1 MPKMDRSALLKKI
14 AESSASGGGNNLR
27 DGRGRLV
34 VKKLSLDDGF
44 KGARFVTE
52 AVVIASSKIPVTEL
66 KTGKTLDIT
75 PNEVGSDLS
84 IVHMLD
90 KHESAFGNVKGFVLE
105 LFGEQDDS
113 TNTTEFY
120 DTLKE
125 LTEENAAHGMVI
137 DYSTY
142 RKITSVNKV
151 EIVLAKWSRVEQ
163 TPADIKRMR
172 EWLVS
177 LTLAQQAA
185 NAAGSTAAPLQ

>member
-1 MPKMDRSALLKKI
+1 M
-14 AESSASGGGNNLR
+14 R

-34 VKKLSLDDGF
+34 IKKLALEDGF

-52 AVVIASSKIPVTEL
+52 GVVIASSKIPVTEL
-66 KTGKTLDIT
+66 KTGKALDIT
-75 PNEVGSDLS
+75 PNEVGSDVS
-84 IVHMLD
+84 IVQMLD

-113 TNTTEFY
+113 TNTSEFY
-120 DTLKE
+120 DTLKT

-142 RKITSVNKV
+142 RKVTQVNKV
-151 EIVLAKWSRVEQ
+151 EIVLLKWSRVEQ
-163 TPADIKRMR
+163 TPADVKRMR

-185 NAAGSTAAPLQ
+185 NSSSTGVVAA